1 MEYIVDFDRKNILIV
16 QNDTWAKT
24 YSVKRNKVLFPMTGM
39 QLDLEAKDEDGLTV
53 LSISSTGVSPAI
65 TIMGSSFSVTK
76 TLAFPT
82 EGKYFFDL
90 QLTNAGIVSTIWR
103 GWVKVLAEYTN

>member
-1 MEYIVDFDRKNILIV
+1 MEYNVDFDKKNILIV

-24 YSVKRNKVLFPMTGM
+24 YSVKKNNVLFPMTGM
-39 QLDLEAKDEDGLTV
+39 KLDLKAKDEDGVTV
-53 LSISSTGVSPAI
+53 LTISSAGVSPAI

-76 TLAFPT
+76 ALAFPT

-103 GWVKVLAEYTN
+103 GWIKVLAEYTD